1 MWTVFWKKV
10 TDLKSTVSS
19 FEFWNLKS
27 RRSLKWLI
35 IFSVDEKYPVR
46 NHLERK
52 KSAVEGDIK
61 LSIKLSKR
69 REIVNFF
76 GAVESNVKRS
86 K

>member
-1 MWTVFWKKV
+1 M
-10 TDLKSTVSS
+10 
-19 FEFWNLKS
+19 
-27 RRSLKWLI
+27 
-35 IFSVDEKYPVR
+35 DEKYPVR

-52 KSAVEGDIK
+52 KSAVEGDIT
-61 LSIKLSKR
+61 LSKKISKR

>member
-1 MWTVFWKKV
+1 MTKI
-10 TDLKSTVSS
+10 LH
-19 FEFWNLKS
+19 
-27 RRSLKWLI
+27 
-35 IFSVDEKYPVR
+35 FSVDEKYPVK

-61 LSIKLSKR
+61 LSKNPSKK

>member
-1 MWTVFWKKV
+1 MSKI
-10 TDLKSTVSS
+10 LH
-19 FEFWNLKS
+19 
-27 RRSLKWLI
+27 
-35 IFSVDEKYPVR
+35 FSVDEKYPVR

-61 LSIKLSKR
+61 LSKNPSKK

>member
-1 MWTVFWKKV
+1 MTKI
-10 TDLKSTVSS
+10 L
-19 FEFWNLKS
+19 L
-27 RRSLKWLI
+27 
-35 IFSVDEKYPVR
+35 FSADEKYPVR

-52 KSAVEGDIK
+52 KSAVEEDIK
-61 LSIKLSKR
+61 SSKNPSKK

>member
-1 MWTVFWKKV
+1 MTKI
-10 TDLKSTVSS
+10 LH
-19 FEFWNLKS
+19 
-27 RRSLKWLI
+27 
-35 IFSVDEKYPVR
+35 FSVDEKYPVR

-61 LSIKLSKR
+61 LSKNPSKK